1 MKDPARLPRPRIRAD
16 AALTCGATAGG
27 RGAIMPTMPG
37 PGQAGTKNQSI
48 LLPYRGC
55 LLSTTHPSQG
65 TGFPCIC

>member
-37 PGQAGTKNQSI
+37 LGQAGTKIN
-48 LLPYRGC
+48 
-55 LLSTTHPSQG
+55 
-65 TGFPCIC
+65 

>member
-37 PGQAGTKNQSI
+37 PGQAGTKINQFYYPI
-48 LLPYRGC
+48 GGVCYPQHIHPKVRG
-55 LLSTTHPSQG
+55 
-65 TGFPCIC
+65 FCIC